1 MRDGKV
7 VIARVWPRYDGKP
20 YVRAGEIFGLNPD
33 CFETICIYLMKSCDK
48 ENILEKK
55 GYKTFYLSR
64 KRFFRMFNL
73 WSVWKVARILKEQ
86 KVDIV
91 QCHKH
96 QSTVY
101 GTLAAIIAKV
111 PIVFA
116 HVEGLN
122 RTRNIRRKLVNRFI
136 LKRVKKILAVAD
148 RVRDDVLI
156 NNPTVPAEKVVTI
169 GNSVDF
175 QRFASV
181 RISKGEVRK
190 RENLPMDAF
199 IFGTVGRLAP
209 TKGYQYLVCAF
220 TTVKKQVP
228 NAFLVFIGEGRLR
241 SQLEKE
247 IENADISDSVRFFGR
262 REDIP
267 ELLRALDCFVLPS
280 IAEGM
285 PTVILEAMA
294 SRVPCVATNVG
305 GIPEIITDSQTGFL
319 IPSKDENALADVMI
333 RVSRLS
339 HNESEAIM
347 DRSQNMVR
355 NFYDHSIMT
364 GKLENLY
371 RTQLKLYVS
380 SKT

>member
-7 VIARVWPRYDGKP
+7 VIARFWPTYDGRP
-20 YVRAGEIFGLNPD
+20 YIRAGEIFGLNPD
-33 CFETICIYLMKSCDK
+33 CFETIFIYLIKSSDK
-48 ENILEKK
+48 ENIFEKK

-64 KRFFRMFNL
+64 KRFLHVFNP

-101 GTLAAIIAKV
+101 GTLAAIIAKE

-122 RTRNIRRKLVNRFI
+122 RTRNIGRRLINHFI

-148 RVRDDVLI
+148 RIRDDILI

-175 QRFASV
+175 QRFASAK
-181 RISKGEVRK
+181 ISKDEVRK

-199 IFGTVGRLAP
+199 VFGTVGRLVP
-209 TKGYQYLVCAF
+209 TKGYPYLVRAF
-220 TTVKKQVP
+220 TTVKKQAP

-241 SQLEKE
+241 EQLEKE
-247 IENADISDSVRFFGR
+247 VEAGGIVDSVRFFGR

-267 ELLRALDCFVLPS
+267 ELLRALNCFVLPS

-305 GIPEIITDSQTGFL
+305 GIPEIITDSKTGFL

-339 HNESEAIM
+339 HNDTEAIM
-347 DRSQNMVR
+347 DRAQNMVR
-355 NFYDHSIMT
+355 NFYDHSVMT
-364 GKLENLY
+364 EKLENLY
-371 RTQLKLYVS
+371 RTQLQLFAS